1 MFDKVDAHIER
12 IKMRASQSS
21 VPGWSMVNRSLR
33 MQSGTISTKSSKYDY
48 STIRYN
54 LALRRENEES
64 GRENLRPLAKS

>member
-1 MFDKVDAHIER
+1 MFDKVDTHIER
-12 IKMRASQSS
+12 VKMRATQSS
-21 VPGWSMVNRSLR
+21 VPRWSMVDRSLR
-33 MQSGTISTKSSKYDY
+33 SGTISTKSSKCDY